1 MAKIK
6 SEFLYGYNK
15 KNGTPITSRFIAN
28 IHSISALTIPFAPI
42 FNITTGTAAFRFI
55 NEKLFGFDRRRKL
68 PNLVTQTFERW
79 FNKRTAQTTG
89 SRGNIVLFH
98 DTFMN
103 FNHPE
108 SGIGATR
115 ILEALGFNV
124 QIADRKCCG
133 RPMISKGL
141 LDEAASNARHNVN
154 TLYKHVQ
161 SGAKIVG
168 CESSCIMTLKDEYPD
183 LLPGDERAKS
193 VAKASMMLEE
203 LIEETLND
211 GVQDIKWNDK
221 TVESNLQ
228 VHCHEQAL
236 TGSEAA
242 LKAMNL
248 PPNYS
253 TKLLEAGC
261 CGMAGSFGF
270 EKKYYDVSMKMGEDR
285 LFPALRS
292 SPSDASIAVTGVSCR
307 QQVEDGVGR
316 SARFLS
322 DILAEAID

>member
-1 MAKIK
+1 M
-6 SEFLYGYNK
+6 
-15 KNGTPITSRFIAN
+15 
-28 IHSISALTIPFAPI
+28 TIPLAPVYN
-42 FNITTGTAAFRFI
+42 FVTGTAAFRFI

-68 PNLVTQTFERW
+68 PPLVTQTFESW
-79 FNKRTAQTTG
+79 FKKRATNTTG
-89 SRGNIVLFH
+89 TRGNIVLFH

-124 QIADRKCCG
+124 QLADRKCCG

-141 LDEAASNARHNVN
+141 LDKAASNARHNVDV
-154 TLYKHVQ
+154 LYKHVQ
-161 SGAKIVG
+161 AGAKIVG

-183 LLPGDERAKS
+183 LIPGNERAKS
-193 VAKASMMLEE
+193 VADATVMLEE
-203 LIEETLND
+203 LIGETLND
-211 GVQDIKWNDK
+211 GNQQIDWNDK
-221 TVESNLQ
+221 VVESTLQ

-236 TGSEAA
+236 TGTQAA
-242 LKAMNL
+242 LKVMNM

-270 EKKYYDVSMKMGEDR
+270 EKKHYDVSMKMGEDR
-285 LFPALRS
+285 LFPALRAS
-292 SPSDASIAVTGVSCR
+292 SPEVSITVTGVSCR

-316 SARFLS
+316 PARFLS

>member
-1 MAKIK
+1 M
-6 SEFLYGYNK
+6 N
-15 KNGTPITSRFIAN
+15 
-28 IHSISALTIPFAPI
+28 SISQGDHTLQGCEIIIGVSGGIAAYK
-42 FNITTGTAAFRFI
+42 TADLVS
-55 NEKLFGFDRRRKL
+55 KL
-68 PNLVTQTFERW
+68 
-79 FNKRTAQTTG
+79 
-89 SRGNIVLFH
+89 
-98 DTFMN
+98 
-103 FNHPE
+103 
-108 SGIGATR
+108 
-115 ILEALGFNV
+115 
-124 QIADRKCCG
+124 
-133 RPMISKGL
+133 
-141 LDEAASNARHNVN
+141 
-154 TLYKHVQ
+154 VQ

-193 VAKASMMLEE
+193 VANATMMLEE

-211 GVQDIKWNDK
+211 GGQQIKWNDRA
-221 TVESNLQ
+221 VESNLQ

-292 SPSDASIAVTGVSCR
+292 SPSNTSVRRSSRMSLR
-307 QQVEDGVGR
+307 Q
-316 SARFLS
+316 
-322 DILAEAID
+322 